1 MPNTVTITDRA
12 QAGDVVSFLRRA
24 QRVLDGSARLIAS
37 DGFLQ
42 CYVGILFPRGLLD
55 KTPTVLGLRVVEV
68 LPTDSVDTTVPLE
81 SLIHRVQVALD
92 GDGDVVVQMPTAAPS
107 LQWPTITPPRDGWK
121 RRLNVT
127 TSLLADVAKKG
138 VQAIREGLPE
148 DAGEPVVQRI
158 RAEVWGQ
165 PLPHKKAIPWAAGF
179 AADAL
184 GFLGQRQLAVHT
196 NGLWVRLSSQHG
208 YVLVKGK
215 EAPEGLG
222 EPED

>member
-1 MPNTVTITDRA
+1 MSTTVTITDRA
-12 QAGDVVSFLRRA
+12 QAGDLVSFLRRA
-24 QRVLDGSARLIAS
+24 QRVLDGSARIIAR
-37 DGFLQ
+37 DGFFQ

-68 LPTDSVDTTVPLE
+68 QSSGAVDTTVPLE
-81 SLIHRVQVALD
+81 SFIHRLNAALD
-92 GDGDVVVQMPTAAPS
+92 NEGDVVVTMPTPAAS

-121 RRLNVT
+121 RRLNVN
-127 TSLLADVAKKG
+127 TSLLADAAKKG
-138 VQAIREGLPE
+138 VQAIRDGLPE

-158 RAEVWGQ
+158 RSEVWGQ

-196 NGLWVRLSSQHG
+196 NGLWVRLSGQHG
-208 YVLVKGK
+208 YVLVKGH
-215 EAPEGLG
+215 ETPEGLG

>member
-1 MPNTVTITDRA
+1 MSDTVTLIDRA
-12 QAGDVVSFLRRA
+12 QAGDLVSFLRRA

-68 LPTDSVDTTVPLE
+68 PASDAVDTTVPLE
-81 SLIHRVQVALD
+81 SLIHRLQAALD
-92 GDGDVVVQMPTAAPS
+92 KEGDVVVTMPTASPS
-107 LQWPTITPPRDGWK
+107 LRWPTITPPRDGWK
-121 RRLNVT
+121 RRLNVS

-196 NGLWVRLSSQHG
+196 NGLWVRLSGQHG
-208 YVLVKGK
+208 YVLVKGH
-215 EAPEGLG
+215 ETPEGLG